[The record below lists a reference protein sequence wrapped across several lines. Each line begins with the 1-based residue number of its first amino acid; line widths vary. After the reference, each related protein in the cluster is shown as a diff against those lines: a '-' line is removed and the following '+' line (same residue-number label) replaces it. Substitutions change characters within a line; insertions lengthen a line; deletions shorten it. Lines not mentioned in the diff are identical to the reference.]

1 MPGLDKKYRL
11 SSGTQVRQE
20 DFGLL
25 FYTMRGPR
33 LYFLPLKDFLE
44 PCFFAGECSLKQWVE
59 QKNNANY
66 ISDQNIKK
74 IDKSL
79 GQLIDK
85 GVILEC

>member
-1 MPGLDKKYRL
+1 MLRSNKKYRL

-33 LYFLPLKDFLE
+33 LYFLPVGT
-44 PCFFAGECSLKQWVE
+44 FFDPSFFESDCALQQWAE
-59 QKNNANY
+59 QKSRKTTVSEGY
-66 ISDQNIKK
+66 LKK
-74 IDKSL
+74 IEKSL

-85 GVILEC
+85 GVILEF

>member
-1 MPGLDKKYRL
+1 MISGKKYRL

-33 LYFLPLKDFLE
+33 LYFLSLKDLLE
-44 PCFFAGECSLKQWVE
+44 PCFFTGECSLKQWVE
-59 QKNNANY
+59 QKSNTSY
-66 ISDQNIKK
+66 ISDHNIEK

-79 GQLIDK
+79 GRLIDK